1 MVPSPKEFSKN
12 RPASPAPGVKLGM
25 GAVSSAS
32 SCPRPGDCGTL
43 GARVHLVIL
52 HHHYRPGGVRRVI
65 ELAAPLLAQAAG
77 GALTSVTLAG
87 GEAPAEAWLGTLERA
102 LPGVPLRLHVEP
114 SFGYWDEQQVS
125 PPRLAER
132 MAASLARLIEP
143 ADETVIWAH
152 NAGLGRHPL
161 LFRELARA
169 ATDRRVRLLLHHHD
183 WWVDSRWH
191 RWAEMRQAGV
201 RTLGQAA
208 ATAFPPAVPVQHLT
222 INQADARVL
231 RRHLPGQVTWVP
243 NPAQFAP
250 PPSATRV
257 RAANRWLR
265 DQLRRS
271 GPVWLLPCRLLRRKN
286 VAEALLLTRW
296 LRPEAWLVTTGGP
309 SSADE
314 QAYADTL
321 ADAAQRCGW
330 PLRLG
335 ILRGAEAD
343 APAVPELMA
352 ASEAVLLTSL
362 QEGFGLPFL
371 EAARA
376 ERPLLCRRL
385 PNIAPDLRR
394 FGFAFPCAY
403 RELRIHP
410 ALFDGA
416 GEQRRQARRLAEWRQ
431 RLPRACL
438 PWAAAPPWLAE
449 LGAEPVPFSRLTL
462 TAQLEVLT
470 HPAEDSWPRC
480 LPLNPWLGA
489 WRRAAANGS
498 LPVTTWPEE
507 ASRWL
512 GPAATVARFR
522 RALAAPKARVS
533 AAQSRRVLDA
543 LVRRSLD
550 PANQYPLLWKPE
562 P

>member
-1 MVPSPKEFSKN
+1 
-12 RPASPAPGVKLGM
+12 VK
-25 GAVSSAS
+25 
-32 SCPRPGDCGTL
+32 
-43 GARVHLVIL
+43 VHLVIL

-77 GALTSVTLAG
+77 ETLTSVTLAG
-87 GEAPAEAWLGTLERA
+87 GEAPEEAWLRTLESA
-102 LPGVPLRLHVEP
+102 LPGVPLRLQVEP
-114 SFGYWDEQQVS
+114 AFGYWDEQRAS
-125 PPRLAER
+125 PRRLAER
-132 MAASLARLIEP
+132 IESCLARLIES

-152 NAGLGRHPL
+152 NAGLGRNPL
-161 LFRELARA
+161 LFRELTRA
-169 ATDRRVRLLLHHHD
+169 CVDRPVRLLLHHHD

-191 RWAEMRQAGV
+191 RWAEMRQVGV

-208 ATAFPPAVPVQHLT
+208 VTAFPSGVSVQHLT

-231 RRHLPGQVTWVP
+231 RRHLPRQVTWVP
-243 NPAQFAP
+243 NPAQLAP
-250 PPSATRV
+250 PPSASRV

-265 DQLRRS
+265 EQLGRS

-286 VAEALLLTRW
+286 VAESLLLTRW

-314 QAYADTL
+314 QPYAGML
-321 ADAAQRCGW
+321 ADAAQRCRW

-335 ILRGAEAD
+335 LLQGAEAD
-343 APAVPELMA
+343 VPSVTELMA

-362 QEGFGLPFL
+362 QEGFGLPYL

-376 ERPLLCRRL
+376 GRPLLCRRL
-385 PNIAPDLRR
+385 ANIAPDLHR
-394 FGFAFPCAY
+394 FGFTFPCAY
-403 RELRIHP
+403 REIRIHP

-416 GEQRRQARRLAEWRQ
+416 GEQRRQARRFTEWRR
-431 RLPRACL
+431 RLPRACRR
-438 PWAAAPPWLAE
+438 WAAPPPWLAR
-449 LGAEPVPFSRLTL
+449 LGAEPMAFSRLTL

-470 HPAEDSWPRC
+470 HPAEDSWQRC

-489 WRRAAANGS
+489 WRRAAANGR
-498 LPVTTWPEE
+498 LPVTTWPDE

-512 GPAATVARFR
+512 GPAPTVERFR
-522 RALAAPKARVS
+522 RVLAAPEARGS
-533 AAQSRRVLDA
+533 ASQSRRAMEA